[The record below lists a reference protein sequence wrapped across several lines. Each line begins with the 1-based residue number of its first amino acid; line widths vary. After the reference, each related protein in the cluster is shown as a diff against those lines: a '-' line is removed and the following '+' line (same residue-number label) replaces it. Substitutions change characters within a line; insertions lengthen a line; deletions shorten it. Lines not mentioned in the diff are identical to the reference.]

1 MKIIDNFLEK
11 NDFLDFKKQM
21 FSKKIPWYFED
32 RKYNDILKSKNDEGF
47 YSCCFYNYG
56 APDFKDKDL
65 DNYFFKIYKKLDIKS
80 LVQSRANATHK
91 TKKVK
96 ELNFHIDYDYENSF
110 TAIYYLNT
118 NNGGTVFKIN
128 NKQTLVNSVEN
139 RMVVFKSTTLHSIK
153 PHTDVTRRI
162 VININYF

>member
-21 FSKKIPWYFED
+21 LSNEIPWYFKDKQYADEQ
-32 RKYNDILKSKNDEGF
+32 KSKNDEGF
-47 YSCCFYNYG
+47 YCCCFYNYG
-56 APDFKDKDL
+56 APDFKGL
-65 DNYFFKIYKKLDIKS
+65 DNYLFKIYKKLDVKS
-80 LVQSRANATHK
+80 LIQVRANATHK
-91 TKKVK
+91 IKNTK
-96 ELNFHIDYDYENSF
+96 ELNFHIDYNYENSL

-118 NNGGTVFKIN
+118 NNGGTVLKIN

-139 RMVVFKSTTLHSIK
+139 RMVIFKSTTPHSIK

-162 VININYF
+162 VINLNYF